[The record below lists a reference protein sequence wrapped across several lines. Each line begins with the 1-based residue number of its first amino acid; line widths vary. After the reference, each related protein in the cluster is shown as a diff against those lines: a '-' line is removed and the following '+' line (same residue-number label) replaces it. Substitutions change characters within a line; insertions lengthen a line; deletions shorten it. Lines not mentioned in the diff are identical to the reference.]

1 MLSAVKIVFLAN
13 QKTANGLY
21 RAVLPMTGLVQHGHD
36 VRAVVPKAK
45 GPLGQHVAG
54 ADVLLVHRY
63 CDTPTQ
69 RLMRYARERGI
80 AVVWDDDDDAGS
92 NRGTT
97 VYRQASALTWER
109 RRADVNRVLGIADLV
124 TAPSAELADR
134 FSARGAGKVAVVE
147 NYIPGMF
154 LKARP
159 EPHAGLTI
167 GWVAAAEHD
176 FDAEQL
182 GIASVLRRVLDAR
195 PDVRVVTV
203 GLRLDVESDRYEHLR
218 GVKLVEF
225 TADTLA
231 HGGRTSNVHMQRAVP
246 GLVNLIARFD
256 IAIAPLADAPFN
268 RARSN
273 VKLKEYAAAGVPWL
287 ASPVGPYAG
296 MGESQGGRLVPD
308 DQWYEALLR
317 LVDKARE
324 RRKLAKRARRWVA
337 EQTIEQN
344 AEQWA
349 NVLDAAVARA
359 ADARPALVG

>member
-1 MLSAVKIVFLAN
+1 VRVVFLAN
-13 QKTANGLY
+13 QRSANGLY

-45 GPLGQHVAG
+45 GTFGQHLAD

-109 RRADVNRVLGIADLV
+109 RRADVNRVLGLADVV
-124 TAPSAELADR
+124 TAPSAELAGR
-134 FSARGAGKVAVVE
+134 FSQRGAGSVAVIE
-147 NYIPGMF
+147 NYVPSLF
-154 LKARP
+154 LKVRP
-159 EPHAGLTI
+159 EPHDGVTI
-167 GWVAAAEHD
+167 GWVAGAEHD

-182 GIASVLRRVLDAR
+182 SIAAVLQRVLDAR
-195 PDVRVVTV
+195 SDVRVVTM
-203 GLRLDVESDRYEHLR
+203 GLRLPIDSDRYEHDR

-225 TADTLA
+225 TADRRA

-246 GLVNLIARFD
+246 GLVNRIAQFD

-287 ASPVGPYAG
+287 ASPTGPYAG
-296 MGESQGGRLVPD
+296 MGEAQGGRLVPD
-308 DQWYEALLR
+308 DGWYDALLR
-317 LVDKARE
+317 LVDKPRE
-324 RRKLAKRARRWVA
+324 RRKLAKRARKWVA

-344 AEQWA
+344 VERWEA
-349 NVLDAAVARA
+349 VLDDAVAHA
-359 ADARPALVG
+359 GGARPALVG